1 MSRIESESAELA
13 ARSFRVVGTIV
24 FFFQFL
30 YLIADSVRFQ
40 PYLHLDLPLY
50 VINCIDGLLA
60 IMITRTPWFS
70 RYWKPLALAMVGMLD
85 VTGTIMDSV
94 SGTPT
99 PNFYTIIT
107 YAFGCATFL
116 PWGAIWQAAI
126 NLLCLTNFIIVTLNS
141 RVDDR
146 FAFYQWIALAAV
158 LILSE
163 FCAAFLHQYRHKLF
177 GQVEEIA
184 DAYRKIQNLNAV
196 LEDKVDQRTR
206 QLSQSNHE
214 LEASLRRLE
223 QAYQKLQQSQQSL
236 TQAEQMA
243 AFGRLAAGM
252 AHEMNTPLGA
262 SMTSL
267 KLLHDLVEEYKAA
280 AADPDFSAGDHRQI
294 ASEMDDF
301 VSATRTWVEK
311 AATHIRSLK
320 LYTAAVQRSEDNH
333 FSVLQTIEDVR
344 LLLSHRFRLSLT
356 KLIVTCSASDP
367 MLYGDA
373 GKLGQVL
380 TNLISNAIDA
390 HKLAGRHESE
400 IRVEVRDDGDV
411 LEIRVIDQGCGI
423 SPEHLDRIF
432 DEFFSTKTLGE
443 GTGLGLSIARNIIS
457 RFFEG
462 TIQVESILGQ
472 GSVFSIRLPSRAP
485 SYARISRLKSSSFI
499 RISRC
504 RPFSS

>member
-1 MSRIESESAELA
+1 
-13 ARSFRVVGTIV
+13 V

-30 YLIADSVRFQ
+30 YLIADSFRFQ
-40 PYLHLDLPLY
+40 PYLHLYLPLY

-60 IMITRTPWFS
+60 IVITRAPWFS
-70 RYWKPLALAMVGMLD
+70 QYWKPLGLVMVGTLD
-85 VTGTIMDSV
+85 VTGTVMDSV

-116 PWGAIWQAAI
+116 PWGAIWQGAI
-126 NLLCLTNFIIVTLNS
+126 NLLCLTNFVIVTLNS

-146 FAFYQWIALAAV
+146 FVFYQWIALAAV

-163 FCAAFLHQYRHKLF
+163 FCAAFLSQYRHKLF
-177 GQVEEIA
+177 RQVEEIA

-196 LEDKVDQRTR
+196 LEEKVEQRTK
-206 QLSQSNHE
+206 QLSQSNSE

-223 QAYQKLQQSQQSL
+223 QAYQELQQSQENL

-243 AFGRLAAGM
+243 AFGRLAAGI

-280 AADPDFSAGDHRQI
+280 VADPDFSAGDHRQI
-294 ASEMDDF
+294 AREMDDF

-320 LYTAAVQRSEDNH
+320 LYTAAVQRSENSH
-333 FSVLQTIEDVR
+333 FSVLQTIGDVR
-344 LLLSHRFRLSLT
+344 LLLSHRLRLSQT
-356 KLIVTCSASDP
+356 KLVVTCPATDP
-367 MLYGDA
+367 ILYGDA

-390 HKLAGRHESE
+390 HKLAGRRAGE
-400 IRVEVRDDGDV
+400 IRVDVRDGGEV
-411 LEIRVIDQGCGI
+411 LKIRVIDQGCGI
-423 SPEHLDRIF
+423 SAEHIDRIF
-432 DEFFSTKTLGE
+432 DEFFSTKAFGE

-462 TIQVESILGQ
+462 TIQVESTLDR
-472 GSVFSIRLPSRAP
+472 GSVFSLRLPRRAP
-485 SYARISRLKSSSFI
+485 GSARGE
-499 RISRC
+499 
-504 RPFSS
+504 PFVLPR